1 MRKKKGYEFILS
13 NLKRGIALDVYRPEI
28 NTDIMARIITEKF
41 EIIFNQSLFKSESI
55 SFTTVYKELMTHYI
69 YGIVNENG
77 KKYFSKNI
85 EKFTTDEI
93 L

>member
-13 NLKRGIALDVYRPEI
+13 NLKRGIELDVYRPEI

>member
-1 MRKKKGYEFILS
+1 
-13 NLKRGIALDVYRPEI
+13 
-28 NTDIMARIITEKF
+28 MARIITEKF

-55 SFTTVYKELMTHYI
+55 SITTVYKELMTHYI